1 MTTSLLVNSKS
12 NESWTW
18 EARDEVKGD
27 VARMMFYMVIR
38 YEGDDNEPD
47 LELTDSL
54 LHRSSKAPLH
64 ARLSVLLEWHI
75 NDPVNVIERRRND
88 IIYSYQ
94 GNRNPFI
101 DHPEYVV
108 LIWVR
113 ID

>member
-12 NESWTW
+12 NENWTW

-27 VARMMFYMVIR
+27 VARMMFYMTVR

-47 LELTDSL
+47 LELTESL
-54 LHRSSKAPLH
+54 QHMSSKASLH

-75 NDPVNVIERRRND
+75 NDPVDEIERRRND

-108 LIWVR
+108 LIWGQN
-113 ID
+113 